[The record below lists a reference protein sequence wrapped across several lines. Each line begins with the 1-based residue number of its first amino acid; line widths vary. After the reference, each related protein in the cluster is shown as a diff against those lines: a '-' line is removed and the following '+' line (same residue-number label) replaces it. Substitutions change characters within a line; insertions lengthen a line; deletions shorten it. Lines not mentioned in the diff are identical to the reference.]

1 MHVMGIV
8 YYTYVDGLYY
18 DLKSDGT
25 AAVSPHIKYGRG
37 EYSQD
42 YSGDVVI
49 PPTVTYN
56 KRTYRVTSINEGA
69 FSHCSDL
76 NSVTIPNSITYIG
89 YEAFYWWHS
98 LNSIYITDLAAW
110 CNIKDDDSCL
120 SYSHLF
126 LNGEEVKDLII
137 PNGVTSISDW
147 AFSCSGLTY
156 VSIPNSVTSIGYG
169 AFSRCSGLSTIKS
182 EIENPFVLDT
192 RVFSNVYAR
201 ATLIVPKG
209 KKSAYNSTEGWKNFK
224 YIVEEGE
231 FVVDDI
237 YYKIDE
243 NNTAS
248 VIKGNREYSGDIVIP
263 AYVNYDGKTYNVT
276 SIDEYAFQSCS
287 GLTSVTI
294 PNSVTSIGYGAFLD
308 CSGLTSVTI
317 PNSVTSIGYLA
328 FWDCSGLTSITI
340 PNSVTSIGDA
350 AFRYCSS
357 LTTIVSKIENPYKID
372 TNLFYEFYSTATLYV
387 PVGKK
392 SAYEATEGWNQFVN
406 IKEIV
411 DGDVNL
417 DEKVNV
423 NDQNVLVA
431 HIMGEKPEGFYEGLA
446 DLNGDDDVNA
456 ADVVTL
462 VNILNNG
469 GLSTDSQFDFD
480 YVDGNLV
487 VSALTC
493 TLNNERDEAIQLK
506 ECELLLNGNLVSSR
520 TFSGSSATMAAGAN
534 KSCSFG
540 NLTRFA
546 TRTGFSVLWHY
557 TVNGEA
563 FVYRCPLTD

>member
-1 MHVMGIV
+1 MKKFIFTILLMQMPVMHVMGIV

-18 DLKSDGT
+18 DFKSDGT

-89 YEAFYWWHS
+89 YEAFYWHS

-110 CNIKDDDSCL
+110 CNIKHEQSGL

-137 PNGVTSISDW
+137 PNGVTSISDG

-156 VSIPNSVTSIGYG
+156 VSIPNSVTTIGMHAFWKCTGLTSITIPNSVTSIGSL
-169 AFSRCSGLSTIKS
+169 AFHYCSGLTTIKS
-182 EIENPFVLDT
+182 EIEDPFEIDT
-192 RVFSNVYAR
+192 NVFSSSDTDIYAT

-231 FVVDDI
+231 FVVDGI
-237 YYKIDE
+237 YYKVDE

-248 VIKGNREYSGDIVIP
+248 VIKGNRTYSGDIVIP

-294 PNSVTSIGYGAFLD
+294 PNSVTSIGDFAFIGCSGLTSLLIPSNVTSIGSWTFYD
-308 CSGLTSVTI
+308 CSGLTSLLIPNSVISIGNGVFFSCSSLTSVTIPNSVTSIGGMAFSGCRGLTSVTI
-317 PNSVTSIGYLA
+317 PNSVTSIGDYA
-328 FWDCSGLTSITI
+328 FWNCIGLTSVTI
-340 PNSVTSIGDA
+340 PNSVTSIGKL
-350 AFRYCSS
+350 AFWDCSGLAS
-357 LTTIVSKIENPYKID
+357 VKVES
-372 TNLFYEFYSTATLYV
+372 
-387 PVGKK
+387 G
-392 SAYEATEGWNQFVN
+392 N
-406 IKEIV
+406 IKYDSRNNCNAII
-411 DGDVNL
+411 
-417 DEKVNV
+417 EK
-423 NDQNVLVA
+423 
-431 HIMGEKPEGFYEGLA
+431 
-446 DLNGDDDVNA
+446 
-456 ADVVTL
+456 
-462 VNILNNG
+462 
-469 GLSTDSQFDFD
+469 SSQ
-480 YVDGNLV
+480 
-487 VSALTC
+487 
-493 TLNNERDEAIQLK
+493 
-506 ECELLLNGNLVSSR
+506 
-520 TFSGSSATMAAGAN
+520 TFNCRM
-534 KSCSFG
+534 
-540 NLTRFA
+540 
-546 TRTGFSVLWHY
+546 
-557 TVNGEA
+557 
-563 FVYRCPLTD
+563 

>member
-276 SIDEYAFQSCS
+276 SID
-287 GLTSVTI
+287 
-294 PNSVTSIGYGAFLD
+294 
-308 CSGLTSVTI
+308 VTI

-469 GLSTDSQFDFD
+469 GLSTEAEFGYDN
-480 YVDGNLV
+480 VDGSLV
-487 VSALTC
+487 VSSLTC
-493 TLNNERDEAIQLK
+493 TLNNERDEAILLTK
-506 ECELLLNGNLVSSR
+506 CELYSNGSLLRSKSFSNNPVSVAA
-520 TFSGSSATMAAGAN
+520 SGN
-534 KSCSFG
+534 KSCTFD
-540 NLTRFA
+540 NLTKPANSTDF
-546 TRTGFSVLWHY
+546 TVCWHY
-557 TVNGEA
+557 TFNGES